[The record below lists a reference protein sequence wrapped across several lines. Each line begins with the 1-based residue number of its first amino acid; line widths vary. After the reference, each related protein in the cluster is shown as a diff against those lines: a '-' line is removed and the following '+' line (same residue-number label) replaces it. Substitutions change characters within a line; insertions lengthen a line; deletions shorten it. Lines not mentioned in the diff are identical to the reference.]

1 MAHGKREIPRT
12 LKQKLAIAA
21 VALLLCCSVG
31 GTLAWL
37 ATSTG
42 PVTNT
47 FEPTWV
53 ECEVSDTYENG
64 VKTNIVVTNPKED
77 DGDIKNVDAYI
88 RVTFAATWED
98 PNDPNEPYAAVAK
111 DTKAFYDN
119 LAAATLNS
127 ADWFKGSDGFYYY
140 KHIVKVG
147 EATSQVFTSALTI
160 PKDDT
165 GNGYELNV
173 QILAEAIQADGVN
186 SSGTPAVADV
196 WPVTV
201 SGTTLNKA

>member
-1 MAHGKREIPRT
+1 MAHGKREKTRT

-64 VKTNIVVTNPKED
+64 AKTNIVVTNPNNPKTPT
-77 DGDIKNVDAYI
+77 NVDAYI

-98 PNDPNEPYAAVAK
+98 PKDGYAAVAK
-111 DTKAFYDN
+111 DTSEFYTN
-119 LAAATLNS
+119 LAAVTNTYLS
-127 ADWFKGSDGFYYY
+127 DDWFVGSDGFYYY

-147 EATSQVFTSALTI
+147 DTTSQVFTSAITI
-160 PKDDT
+160 PTDDS

-173 QILAEAIQADGVN
+173 QILAEDIQADGVN

>member
-1 MAHGKREIPRT
+1 MAHGKREETRT
-12 LKQKLAIAA
+12 LKQRLAIAA

-47 FEPTWV
+47 FEPTCV

-64 VKTNIVVTNPKED
+64 AKTNIVVTNPNNPKTPT
-77 DGDIKNVDAYI
+77 NVDAYI

-98 PNDPNEPYAAVAK
+98 PADDYAAVAK

-119 LAAATLNS
+119 LAKATLN

-147 EATSQVFTSALTI
+147 ESTSQVFTSSITI
-160 PKDDT
+160 PADDS

-173 QILAEAIQADGVN
+173 QILAEAIQADGVDG
-186 SSGTPAVADV
+186 SGTPAVETV
-196 WPVTV
+196 WTAVKLN
-201 SGTTLNKA
+201 GTTLEPKNS

>member
-37 ATSTG
+37 ATSAD

-53 ECEVSDTYENG
+53 ECKVDDDYNFETG
-64 VKTNIVVTNPKED
+64 KKTNITVANPNNPATPT
-77 DGDIKNVDAYI
+77 NVDAYI

-186 SSGTPAVADV
+186 NSGTPAVADV

-201 SGTTLNKA
+201 GNDGTLS

>member
-1 MAHGKREIPRT
+1 MAHGKREETRT
-12 LKQKLAIAA
+12 LKQRLAIAA

-64 VKTNIVVTNPKED
+64 AKTNIVVTNPNNPKTPT
-77 DGDIKNVDAYI
+77 NVDAYI

-98 PNDPNEPYAAVAK
+98 PNDNYTAVAK
-111 DTKAFYDN
+111 DTSKFYEN

-127 ADWFKGSDGFYYY
+127 DWVKGGDGFYYY
-140 KHIVKVG
+140 TKIVKVG
-147 EATSQVFTSALTI
+147 ESTSQVFTSALTI
-160 PKDDT
+160 PTDT
-165 GNGYELNV
+165 VNGYELNV
-173 QILAEAIQADGVN
+173 QILAEAVQAEGKDSATGKTPVMIAWGVQ
-186 SSGTPAVADV
+186 PEE
-196 WPVTV
+196 
-201 SGTTLNKA
+201 LK

>member
-1 MAHGKREIPRT
+1 MAHGKREATRT
-12 LKQKLAIAA
+12 LKQRLAIAA
-21 VALLLCCSVG
+21 VALLLCCTVG

-42 PVTNT
+42 MVTNT

-64 VKTNIVVTNPKED
+64 AKTNIVVTNPNNHKTPT
-77 DGDIKNVDAYI
+77 NVDAYI

-98 PNDPNEPYAAVAK
+98 PADGYAAVAK

-119 LAAATLNS
+119 LAKATLNS

-147 EATSQVFTSALTI
+147 ESTSQVFTSSITI
-160 PKDDT
+160 PADDS

-173 QILAEAIQADGVN
+173 QILAEAIQADGVDG
-186 SSGTPAVADV
+186 SGKPAVATV

-201 SGTTLNKA
+201 SGGKLS